1 MQIAPC
7 LQYSSR
13 WSVPCMTTTH
23 LSIVNGHKKSR
34 IDELMAWNYA
44 KTV

>member
-1 MQIAPC
+1 
-7 LQYSSR
+7 
-13 WSVPCMTTTH
+13 MTTTR

-34 IDELMAWNYA
+34 IDELMPWNYA